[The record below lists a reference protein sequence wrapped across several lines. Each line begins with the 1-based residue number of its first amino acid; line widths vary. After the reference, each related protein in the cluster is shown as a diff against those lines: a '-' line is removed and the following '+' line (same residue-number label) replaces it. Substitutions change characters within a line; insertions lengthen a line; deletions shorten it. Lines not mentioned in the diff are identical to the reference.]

1 MKLQHLGLTTL
12 FTLLTNLTLTGHPS
26 LFFWESLQIG
36 NGVFAQNVT
45 EQKAEADRLFQQ
57 GIQQYQTSQY
67 QVAIQS
73 WETALKLYR
82 EIGDRN
88 GEGTAL
94 GNLGNAYNLLGQYQ
108 KAIEF
113 FQQSLTIF
121 REIGD
126 RNGEGTA
133 LGNLGSA
140 YNRLGQYQKAIE
152 YSQQSLT
159 IQREIGDRHGEGRVL
174 NNLGN
179 AYNRLGQYQKAIEF
193 FQQSLTVRREIGD
206 RHGEGNALGN
216 LGIAYNRLGQYQK
229 AIEFSQQSLT
239 ISREIGDRN
248 GEGLS
253 LGNLGSAYNR
263 LGQYQKA
270 IEFFQQSLTI
280 FREIG
285 NHNGEGRVL
294 NNLGNTYDGL
304 GQYQKA
310 IEFRQQ
316 SLTISREIG
325 DRNGEGDALGNLGTA
340 YHSLG
345 QYQKAIEFFQL
356 SLTISREIGD
366 RNGEGLSLGNLGT
379 AYNSLGQYQKAIEF
393 YQQSLTI
400 SREIGDRYVEVNT
413 LLNLGSDYN
422 SLGQYQKAIDFYQQS
437 LTISREIGN
446 RREEGLS
453 LNNLGTAYAS
463 LGQYEKA
470 IEFFQQSLT
479 ISRDIGDRNRE
490 GISLNNLGAAW
501 FKFGNLPE
509 AEKHLFASLEVL
521 ESLRQDIKDDLNKVS
536 LSETQRN
543 TYTILQEVL
552 IAQNKINQ
560 ALEVSERGR
569 GRALAELL
577 AKRITADS
585 SQFSSVVSLAQ
596 LQQIAQQQKATI
608 VEYSRVGDDFF
619 VEGKQQSN
627 ESELY
632 IWVIKP
638 TGEIE
643 FRRSDIKPLWQQQN
657 TDLSSLIFAARC
669 FNNDACKSDF
679 TVASAG
685 GELTLNQTRSSG
697 LFNADARNRA
707 TQNPIS
713 SSSKN
718 PQFQQLYQL
727 LIQPIA
733 DLLPTNPDER
743 VIFVPTDSLFNL
755 PFAALQDE
763 TGKYLIE
770 KHTIVV
776 SPSIAVLDSTHQQR
790 QNLSNSASDILII
803 GNPKMPKIA
812 PSPGKEPVALKPLP
826 FAEEEAIS
834 IGELLKIQPLIGA
847 EATESTV
854 LKRISNARIVHFA
867 THGIFDNIQPLNS
880 GIALTPSGSEDGL
893 LTADQIF
900 GLKLNAELVVL
911 SACDTGLG
919 EITGDG
925 VIGLSRS
932 FLNAGVPSLVVSL
945 WSVDDQATGELMTQ
959 FYQNLQTTKD
969 KAQALRQAMLT
980 IKKSNP
986 NPYYWSAFTLMGEA
1000 L

>member
-12 FTLLTNLTLTGHPS
+12 FTLLTTLTLTEHPS

-45 EQKAEADRLFQQ
+45 EQKTEADRLLDQANK
-57 GIQQYQTSQY
+57 QYQTSQY
-67 QVAIQS
+67 QAAIQS
-73 WETALKLYR
+73 LESALKLYR

-88 GEGTAL
+88 GEGNSL
-94 GNLGNAYNLLGQYQ
+94 LNLGNADNSLGQYQ

-113 FQQSLTIF
+113 FQQSLTIY
-121 REIGD
+121 RETSD
-126 RNGEGTA
+126 R
-133 LGNLGSA
+133 
-140 YNRLGQYQKAIE
+140 K
-152 YSQQSLT
+152 
-159 IQREIGDRHGEGRVL
+159 
-174 NNLGN
+174 
-179 AYNRLGQYQKAIEF
+179 
-193 FQQSLTVRREIGD
+193 
-206 RHGEGNALGN
+206 GEGNSLLN
-216 LGIAYNRLGQYQK
+216 LGAVYWN
-229 AIEFSQQSLT
+229 
-239 ISREIGDRN
+239 
-248 GEGLS
+248 
-253 LGNLGSAYNR
+253 

-280 FREIG
+280 QRE
-285 NHNGEGRVL
+285 L
-294 NNLGNTYDGL
+294 
-304 GQYQKA
+304 
-310 IEFRQQ
+310 
-316 SLTISREIG
+316 G
-325 DRNGEGDALGNLGTA
+325 DRNGEESSLNNLGGA
-340 YHSLG
+340 YNSLG
-345 QYQKAIEFFQL
+345 QYQKAIEFYQQ
-356 SLTISREIGD
+356 SLTIRREIGN
-366 RNGEGLSLGNLGT
+366 RKGEGSSLNNLG
-379 AYNSLGQYQKAIEF
+379 AVYNYLGQYQKAIEF

-400 SREIGDRYVEVNT
+400 SREIGDHNGEESS
-413 LLNLGSDYN
+413 LGNLGLAYSD
-422 SLGQYQKAIDFYQQS
+422 LGQYEKAIKFHQQS
-437 LTISREIGN
+437 LTISREIGDRN
-446 RREEGLS
+446 GEGIS
-453 LNNLGTAYAS
+453 LLNLGAVYNY

-470 IEFFQQSLT
+470 IEFYQQSLT
-479 ISRDIGDRNRE
+479 IFREIGNRNGEGNSLNNLGVAYNDLEQYQKAIEFYQQSLTITREIGDRTGEGNALNNLGGAYNDLGQYQKAIEFHQQSLAIYRE
-490 GISLNNLGAAW
+490 ISDRNGEGSSLNNLGIVYLDLGQYQKAIDFHQQSLTIFREIGDRKGEGNSLNNLGAAL
-501 FKFGNLPE
+501 FKLGNLPE
-509 AEKHLFASLEVL
+509 AEKHLFSSLEVK
-521 ESLRQDIKDDLNKVS
+521 ESLRQDIKNDLSKVS

-543 TYTILQEVL
+543 SYNTLQKVL

-560 ALEVSERGR
+560 ALEISERGR

-577 AKRITADS
+577 AQQFTPNC
-585 SQFSSVVSLAQ
+585 SQFSPVVSLAQ
-596 LQQIAQQQKATI
+596 LQQIAQQQQATI
-608 VEYSRVGDDFF
+608 VEYSRIKDIFSTG
-619 VEGKQQSN
+619 EKQEYL

-643 FRRSDIKPLWQQQN
+643 FRRSDIKPLWQEQN
-657 TDLSSLIFAARC
+657 TDLSRLIFAARC
-669 FNNDACKSDF
+669 FDNDACKSDF

-685 GELTLNQTRSSG
+685 GELTRTQNRGSG
-697 LFNADARNRA
+697 LFNKDARLEA
-707 TQNPIS
+707 TQNIPIA

-718 PQFQQLYQL
+718 PEFQQLYQL

-743 VIFVPTDSLFNL
+743 VIFIPTDSLFNL
-755 PFAALQDE
+755 PFAALQDP

-803 GNPKMPKIA
+803 GNPQMPKIP
-812 PSPGKEPVALKPLP
+812 PSPGEKPMALQPLP
-826 FAEEEAIS
+826 FAEQEAIS

-847 EATESTV
+847 NATESTV
-854 LKRISNARIVHFA
+854 LNRMANARIVHFA

-932 FLNAGVPSLVVSL
+932 FLSAGVPSLVVSL

-969 KAQALRQAMLT
+969 KAQALRQAMLI
-980 IKKSNP
+980 IKKTNP
-986 NPYYWSAFTLMGEA
+986 NPYYWSSFMLMGEA

>member
-1 MKLQHLGLTTL
+1 L
-12 FTLLTNLTLTGHPS
+12 
-26 LFFWESLQIG
+26 
-36 NGVFAQNVT
+36 
-45 EQKAEADRLFQQ
+45 
-57 GIQQYQTSQY
+57 
-67 QVAIQS
+67 
-73 WETALKLYR
+73 
-82 EIGDRN
+82 
-88 GEGTAL
+88 
-94 GNLGNAYNLLGQYQ
+94 
-108 KAIEF
+108 
-113 FQQSLTIF
+113 
-121 REIGD
+121 
-126 RNGEGTA
+126 
-133 LGNLGSA
+133 
-140 YNRLGQYQKAIE
+140 
-152 YSQQSLT
+152 
-159 IQREIGDRHGEGRVL
+159 
-174 NNLGN
+174 
-179 AYNRLGQYQKAIEF
+179 
-193 FQQSLTVRREIGD
+193 
-206 RHGEGNALGN
+206 
-216 LGIAYNRLGQYQK
+216 
-229 AIEFSQQSLT
+229 
-239 ISREIGDRN
+239 
-248 GEGLS
+248 
-253 LGNLGSAYNR
+253 
-263 LGQYQKA
+263 
-270 IEFFQQSLTI
+270 
-280 FREIG
+280 
-285 NHNGEGRVL
+285 
-294 NNLGNTYDGL
+294 
-304 GQYQKA
+304 
-310 IEFRQQ
+310 
-316 SLTISREIG
+316 
-325 DRNGEGDALGNLGTA
+325 
-340 YHSLG
+340 
-345 QYQKAIEFFQL
+345 
-356 SLTISREIGD
+356 
-366 RNGEGLSLGNLGT
+366 
-379 AYNSLGQYQKAIEF
+379 
-393 YQQSLTI
+393 
-400 SREIGDRYVEVNT
+400 
-413 LLNLGSDYN
+413 
-422 SLGQYQKAIDFYQQS
+422 
-437 LTISREIGN
+437 
-446 RREEGLS
+446 
-453 LNNLGTAYAS
+453 
-463 LGQYEKA
+463 
-470 IEFFQQSLT
+470 
-479 ISRDIGDRNRE
+479 
-490 GISLNNLGAAW
+490 
-501 FKFGNLPE
+501 GNLPE

-536 LSETQRN
+536 LSETQRITYN
-543 TYTILQEVL
+543 TLQEVL

-577 AKRITADS
+577 AKRITPDS
-585 SQFSSVVSLAQ
+585 GQFSPVVSLAQ

-608 VEYSRVGDDFF
+608 VEYSRVRDDFF
-619 VEGKQQSN
+619 VEGKQQSK

-685 GELTLNQTRSSG
+685 GELTRTQTRSSG

-776 SPSIAVLDSTHQQR
+776 SPSIAVLDSTHQKR

-803 GNPKMPKIA
+803 GNPQMPKIA
-812 PSPGKEPVALKPLP
+812 PSPGEKPVALQPLP

-919 EITGDG
+919 KITGDG

-932 FLNAGVPSLVVSL
+932 FLSAGVPSLVVSL

-980 IKKSNP
+980 VKKTNP

>member
-12 FTLLTNLTLTGHPS
+12 FTLLTTLTLTEHPS

-45 EQKAEADRLFQQ
+45 EQKAEADRLLQQ
-57 GIQQYQTSQY
+57 GIEQAQTSQY

-73 WETALKLYR
+73 WETALKLFREIGDRKGEGRALGNLGSAYNSLGQYQKAIEFSQQSLTIFR

-94 GNLGNAYNLLGQYQ
+94 GNLGIAYNSLGQYQKAIDFYQQFLTISREIGDRNGEGNALGNLGNTYRSLGQYQKAIEFYQQSLTISREIGNRNGEGLSLNNLGSAYKSLGQYQKAIEFYQQSLTIFREIRDRDGEGNALNNLGNAYGSLGQYQKAIDEFYQKSLTISREIGDRNGEGIALHNLGSAYYSLGQYEKAIEYYQKSLTISREIGDLNGEGTALGNLGIAYNSLGQDQKAIESHQQSLTILHEIGDRNGEGRSLNNLGIAYNRLGQDQ

-126 RNGEGTA
+126 RNGEGNA
-133 LGNLGSA
+133 
-140 YNRLGQYQKAIE
+140 
-152 YSQQSLT
+152 
-159 IQREIGDRHGEGRVL
+159 L
-174 NNLGN
+174 NNLGW
-179 AYNRLGQYQKAIEF
+179 
-193 FQQSLTVRREIGD
+193 
-206 RHGEGNALGN
+206 AL
-216 LGIAYNRLGQYQK
+216 
-229 AIEFSQQSLT
+229 
-239 ISREIGDRN
+239 
-248 GEGLS
+248 
-253 LGNLGSAYNR
+253 
-263 LGQYQKA
+263 
-270 IEFFQQSLTI
+270 
-280 FREIG
+280 
-285 NHNGEGRVL
+285 
-294 NNLGNTYDGL
+294 
-304 GQYQKA
+304 
-310 IEFRQQ
+310 
-316 SLTISREIG
+316 
-325 DRNGEGDALGNLGTA
+325 
-340 YHSLG
+340 
-345 QYQKAIEFFQL
+345 
-356 SLTISREIGD
+356 
-366 RNGEGLSLGNLGT
+366 
-379 AYNSLGQYQKAIEF
+379 
-393 YQQSLTI
+393 
-400 SREIGDRYVEVNT
+400 
-413 LLNLGSDYN
+413 
-422 SLGQYQKAIDFYQQS
+422 
-437 LTISREIGN
+437 
-446 RREEGLS
+446 
-453 LNNLGTAYAS
+453 
-463 LGQYEKA
+463 
-470 IEFFQQSLT
+470 
-479 ISRDIGDRNRE
+479 
-490 GISLNNLGAAW
+490 
-501 FKFGNLPE
+501 FKLGNLPE

-536 LSETQRN
+536 LSETQRITYN
-543 TYTILQEVL
+543 TLQEVL

-577 AKRITADS
+577 AKRITPDS
-585 SQFSSVVSLAQ
+585 GQFSPVVSLAQ

-608 VEYSRVGDDFF
+608 VEYSRVRDDFF
-619 VEGKQQSN
+619 VEGKQQTL

-685 GELTLNQTRSSG
+685 GELTRTQTRSSG

-743 VIFVPTDSLFNL
+743 VIFVPTDSLFYL

-803 GNPKMPKIA
+803 GNPQMPKIA
-812 PSPGKEPVALKPLP
+812 PSPGEKPVALKALP
-826 FAEEEAIS
+826 FAEKEAIS
-834 IGELLKIQPLIGA
+834 IGELLKIKPLIGA

-854 LKRISNARIVHFA
+854 LNRISNARIVHFA

-919 EITGDG
+919 KITGDG

-932 FLNAGVPSLVVSL
+932 FLNAGVPTLVVSL

-959 FYQNLQTTKD
+959 FYRNLQTTKD
-969 KAQALRQAMLT
+969 KAQALRQAILT
-980 IKKSNP
+980 IKKTNP